1 MVAETLVLDS
11 GEPVK
16 WQREDGGY
24 TLRYH
29 LNDLKADRTFNIVLQ
44 SNEDMDRRKAPV
56 HATARTFAGKRVR
69 VTIEV
74 VE

>member
-1 MVAETLVLDS
+1 MALVLDS
-11 GEPVK
+11 GEAVK

-29 LNDLKADRTFNIVLQ
+29 LSDLKTDRNFNLVLQ
-44 SNEDMDRRKAPV
+44 SNEEGDKRKPPV
-56 HATARTFAGKRVR
+56 HEIARELAGKRVR

-74 VE
+74 LE